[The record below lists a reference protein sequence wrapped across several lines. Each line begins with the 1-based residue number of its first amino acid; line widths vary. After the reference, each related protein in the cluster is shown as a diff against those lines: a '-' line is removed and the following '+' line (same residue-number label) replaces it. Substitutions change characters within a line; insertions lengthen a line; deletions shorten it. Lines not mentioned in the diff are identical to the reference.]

1 MTGLVRKA
9 TLLAV
14 CGLLV
19 MAATALAGVP
29 DPAHCTKPAFIKVV
43 GYSGTTPDSRGTFTV
58 TVRDIGNFPVVN
70 SLVVIDFTGTAD
82 IKLCNTQPQGLDCV
96 VGPPVQK
103 DVWARTNASGVA
115 TFTIV
120 GACNN
125 TGASAGAGLNGVTI
139 KADYVTIGVATA
151 VVFDENGAIPGN
163 NGVTA
168 ADFVSL
174 LKDWGSGTYF
184 GRSDFALD
192 GPPIITAADFVPW
205 LKCWGDGTSSSGCSS
220 TYCAQ

>member
-19 MAATALAGVP
+19 MAATALAGIP
-29 DPAHCTKPAFIKVV
+29 DPAHCTKPAFVKVV
-43 GYSGTTPDSRGTFTV
+43 GYSGAVPDARGTFTI

-70 SLVVIDFTGTAD
+70 SLVTLDFTSCTD
-82 IKLCNTQPQGLDCV
+82 MRLCKDFRDSVDCPSMSV
-96 VGPPVQK
+96 YK
-103 DVWARTNASGVA
+103 HTDASGNA

-120 GACNN
+120 GGGRNP
-125 TGASAGAGLNGVTI
+125 GASAGPGLNCITI
-139 KADYVTIGVATA
+139 KADYITIGQATA
-151 VVFDENGAIPGN
+151 VDFDENGDIGG

-174 LKDWGSGTYF
+174 LKDWGAGVYY
-184 GRSDFALD
+184 GRSDFD
-192 GPPIITAADFVPW
+192 GSGPPLLTAADFIPW
-205 LKCWGDGTSSSGCSS
+205 LKCWGDGSSVNGC
-220 TYCAQ
+220 TKAYCP